1 MDKCLEKWIKNY
13 DLGEHMELLLE
24 DEEVKL
30 TAMDYNFNTIALV
43 VQPEI
48 RVWFEKGDIEGH
60 IHLPLYPICP
70 NMGLKFIDT
79 VNDDYN
85 LYGMIFTILGAG
97 EGVVD
102 ADDWLSELNDA
113 FCNAEAQCRELAR
126 LHKELSGEE

>member
-1 MDKCLEKWIKNY
+1 MNKCLEKWIKNY

-30 TAMDYNFNTIALV
+30 TAMDYNFNTVALV

-70 NMGLKFIDT
+70 NMGLIFADT
-79 VNDDYN
+79 VKEDYS
-85 LYGMIFTILGAG
+85 LYATIFTILGASD
-97 EGVVD
+97 GVVD
-102 ADDWLSELNDA
+102 ADDWLSELVESLD
-113 FCNAEAQCRELAR
+113 NAEAQCRELAR
-126 LHKELSGEE
+126 LHKELYGEV